1 MLILNLKIINI
12 IANMAD
18 IINLVNNIKDIDS
31 VIKTSL

>member
-18 IINLVNNIKDIDS
+18 IINPVNNIKDIDS